1 MFLHYENVTFRECEP
16 YTHKTGLIVVG
27 TLTVEIFNGDSFHKR
42 SERLMFKN
50 SQGAEVFLSWW
61 ALAREHGAI

>member
-1 MFLHYENVTFRECEP
+1 MFLHYENVVFKECEP

-27 TLTVEIFNGDSFHKR
+27 TLIVEIFNGDSLHKR
-42 SERLMFKN
+42 SERLMFKKPD
-50 SQGAEVFLSWW
+50 GEEVFPSWW